1 MRVDPAAWP
10 PNKVARRLSSS
21 LRFADTPRCLPIN
34 WNACGLHWAT
44 LKLACLE
51 CRINQDN
58 VRYYI
63 GIHTGSDG
71 LQTNYGTRYSSEVHD
86 FVVNAIATL

>member
-1 MRVDPAAWP
+1 MAAVPSGQEVEPLLTLADSPDDAHRSSVCNWVASGRVL
-10 PNKVARRLSSS
+10 NHFRR
-21 LRFADTPRCLPIN
+21 T
-34 WNACGLHWAT
+34 
-44 LKLACLE
+44 
-51 CRINQDN
+51 CRITQDN